1 MDTNHYALECYVRD
15 RLMRARDEVRAAH
28 LLHALRPIRPRR
40 RLRGV
45 LGGALIALGQWLV
58 EATPAPNGT
67 HA

>member
-1 MDTNHYALECYVRD
+1 MDMNEYTLECCVRD
-15 RLMRARDEVRAAH
+15 QLARARATARVAH
-28 LLHALRPIRPRR
+28 TARALRPVRPSR